1 LLALTLPSGLSD
13 VLIILSA
20 HIMFLKF
27 PTYFQVILAGYF
39 PANLKIGVP
48 TLGFLMT
55 LADGRKKKKKERKDL
70 S

>member
-1 LLALTLPSGLSD
+1 
-13 VLIILSA
+13 
-20 HIMFLKF
+20 MFLKF